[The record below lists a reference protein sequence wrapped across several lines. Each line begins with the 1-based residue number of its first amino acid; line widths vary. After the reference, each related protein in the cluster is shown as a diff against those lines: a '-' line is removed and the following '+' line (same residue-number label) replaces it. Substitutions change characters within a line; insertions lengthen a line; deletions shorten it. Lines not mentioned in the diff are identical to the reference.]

1 MVIPGLIARMRVLQV
16 SLRRSAA
23 FLIAKDQIN
32 FRHFVEDKIREG
44 RFVCI
49 VWSAHLNSQS
59 DPLVVLLRQFKNE
72 LQIIGQL
79 QASGPWLHF
88 PPGRT
93 DIKLLA
99 QGKSNQVFDR
109 LRNIV

>member
-23 FLIAKDQIN
+23 FPIVEDQIN

-59 DPLVVLLRQFKNE
+59 DPLVVLLRQSKNE

-79 QASGPWLHF
+79 QAPRPRLYFS
-88 PPGRT
+88 PGRT

-99 QGKSNQVFDR
+99 QWKSNQVFDR